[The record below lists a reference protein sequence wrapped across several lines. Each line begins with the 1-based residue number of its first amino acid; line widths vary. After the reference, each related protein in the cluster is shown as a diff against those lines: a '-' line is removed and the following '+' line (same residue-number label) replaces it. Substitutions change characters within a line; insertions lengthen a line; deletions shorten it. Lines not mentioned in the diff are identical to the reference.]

1 MVYIYQGNI
10 WLQLFSEQLVR
21 AIQITINYNYQVN
34 NELQLSNKYKL
45 LKQANVQL
53 NTIIQLPIGWN

>member
-10 WLQLFSEQLVR
+10 CLQLFSEQLVR
-21 AIQITINYNYQVN
+21 AIQLTINYNYQVN

-53 NTIIQLPIGWN
+53 NTIIG

>member
-10 WLQLFSEQLVR
+10 CLQLFSEQLVR
-21 AIQITINYNYQVN
+21 AIQLTINYNYQVN

-53 NTIIQLPIGWN
+53 NTIIQLPIG